1 MKIQIIGNGSFGTF
15 FKDFLSGHFEIVD
28 EADVV
33 ILAIPI
39 SAYDEVA
46 QQHRGKVI
54 VNVCSV
60 QSEANEIIAKYTKR
74 GVGLHPL
81 FGARTPKDI
90 SNYNCIETY
99 GDLDDDTVFTFIYK
113 MGKITNISSMT
124 DIEHDKL
131 MAKTH
136 GASMMLAKQAK
147 HVVDGVG
154 DIPDKFVPNSF
165 KLLRKFV
172 ETLEDMPAGTVEGI
186 LSNPYIEDN
195 ENI

>member
-1 MKIQIIGNGSFGTF
+1 MKIQIIGDGSFGTF
-15 FKDFLSGHFEIVD
+15 FKDFLSNEFEVVED
-28 EADVV
+28 ADVV

-46 QQHRGKVI
+46 SKHEGKTL

-60 QSEANEIIAKYTKR
+60 QSEANDIIAKYTKR

-90 SNYNCIETY
+90 ANYNCIKTN
-99 GDLDDDTVFTFIYK
+99 GDLHDDTVFAFICK

-131 MAKTH
+131 MA
-136 GASMMLAKQAK
+136 
-147 HVVDGVG
+147 
-154 DIPDKFVPNSF
+154 NSF

-172 ETLEDMPAGTVEGI
+172 ETLEDMPAGTVESI

-195 ENI
+195 ENIRKAVEV